1 MKEYLHGF
9 IFITVF
15 IVFGGKVPRAMF
27 LSKAQYNQARCWH
40 RSNNQLGVIQA
51 HPNSPP
57 RTIHTTKEIRTSEIR
72 SRYLLLVRAPHLE
85 VVPVVHNSAHFKT
98 TSMHLFY
105 PFSFRSLL
113 SQFASSRCFFVSNL
127 NEKPH
132 SLWYIHNF
140 FILFDVVVR
149 RIIIIHKISYTIN
162 WRESK

>member
-85 VVPVVHNSAHFKT
+85 EVPFAQLCALQNNKHAPV
-98 TSMHLFY
+98 L
-105 PFSFRSLL
+105 SLL
-113 SQFASSRCFFVSNL
+113 FSLTIITICEFTLFFCFKSEWKTSFTL
-127 NEKPH
+127 
-132 SLWYIHNF
+132 I
-140 FILFDVVVR
+140 
-149 RIIIIHKISYTIN
+149 YT
-162 WRESK
+162 